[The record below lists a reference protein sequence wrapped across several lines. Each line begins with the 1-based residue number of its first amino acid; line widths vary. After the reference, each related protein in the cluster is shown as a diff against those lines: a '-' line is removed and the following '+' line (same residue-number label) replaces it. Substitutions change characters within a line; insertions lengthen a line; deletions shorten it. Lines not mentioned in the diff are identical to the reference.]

1 MKEIFQTYGYY
12 LEHVESTTL
21 PGIDGLKVMG
31 EIMTRVRE
39 NPPTE
44 IGGVKVIN
52 PGTAGAGRRLTW
64 ALVEVFDNGG
74 IACEIRDI

>member
-1 MKEIFQTYGYY
+1 MAEVKIPASRLSE
-12 LEHVESTTL
+12 E
-21 PGIDGLKVMG
+21 
-31 EIMTRVRE
+31 
-39 NPPTE
+39 E

>member
-1 MKEIFQTYGYY
+1 MEQGAKIAMFGHTHEADY
-12 LEHVESTTL
+12 E
-21 PGIDGLKVMG
+21 
-31 EIMTRVRE
+31 
-39 NPPTE
+39 E